1 MKYEWLDDFLRSFPG
16 AEYDYKLEWQWHR
29 YRVHGK
35 MFAAVLSVGEAHG
48 GVFAQYAGHELINL
62 KCDPRMGELLRAE
75 HPDIRPG
82 FYMDKHS
89 WIAVYLD
96 GALPD
101 ELLRGLCEQSY
112 RLVVEKLPKYVQ
124 RALRDGEEDTGHGV

>member
-1 MKYEWLDDFLRSFPG
+1 MKYEWLDGFLRSFPG

-35 MFAAVLSVGEAHG
+35 MFAAVLRVDEGHG

-75 HPDIRPG
+75 YPDIRPG
-82 FYMDKHS
+82 FYMDKYS

-96 GALPD
+96 GTLPD

-124 RALRDGEEDTGHGV
+124 RALRDGEEDAGDGV